1 MVLLLFV
8 FGFVMVVLWHSHL
21 HWFSCGLGKVVV
33 WFCHSARGSLGMVLV
48 RCCYDLQRFA
58 MVLRWLWHG
67 FIIAF
72 LWFWFVFSWW
82 WCAVGVRNGFAMVLL
97 RC

>member
-1 MVLLLFV
+1 M
-8 FGFVMVVLWHSHL
+8 
-21 HWFSCGLGKVVV
+21 

-72 LWFWFVFSWW
+72 LWFWFVFYGGRMLL
-82 WCAVGVRNGFAMVLL
+82 VFAMVLQWFRYGLNMVLLGCCCGVGDVVFL
-97 RC
+97 RL

>member
-1 MVLLLFV
+1 M
-8 FGFVMVVLWHSHL
+8 
-21 HWFSCGLGKVVV
+21 

-72 LWFWFVFSWW
+72 LWFWFVFYV
-82 WCAVGVRNGFAMVLL
+82 CGMLLVFAMVLQWFCYGVNMVL
-97 RC
+97 LGCCCGVGDVVLLWL

>member
-1 MVLLLFV
+1 
-8 FGFVMVVLWHSHL
+8 
-21 HWFSCGLGKVVV
+21 
-33 WFCHSARGSLGMVLV
+33 MVLV

-72 LWFWFVFSWW
+72 LWFWFVFDG
-82 WCAVGVRNGFAMVLL
+82 CGMLLVFAMVLRWFCYGVNIVL
-97 RC
+97 LECGVGDVVLLWL

>member
-1 MVLLLFV
+1 
-8 FGFVMVVLWHSHL
+8 
-21 HWFSCGLGKVVV
+21 
-33 WFCHSARGSLGMVLV
+33 MVLV

-72 LWFWFVFSWW
+72 FGFGLFFYGCGMLLV
-82 WCAVGVRNGFAMVLL
+82 FAMVLQWFCYGVDMVL
-97 RC
+97 LGCCCGVGDVVLLWL

>member
-1 MVLLLFV
+1 M
-8 FGFVMVVLWHSHL
+8 
-21 HWFSCGLGKVVV
+21 

-72 LWFWFVFSWW
+72 LWFWFVFYG
-82 WCAVGVRNGFAMVLL
+82 CGMLLVFAMVLQWFCYGVNMVL
-97 RC
+97 LGCCCGVGDVVSLWL